1 MLKKPGNS
9 MKEKIRAE
17 DHNTASVTKQTFSE
31 AKSEKPG
38 FLKRFLDWIAK
49 GAKDANMG
57 AQSCPS

>member
-1 MLKKPGNS
+1 

-17 DHNTASVTKQTFSE
+17 DHNTLPVTKQTFSQ
-31 AKSEKPG
+31 AKPEKFG
-38 FLKRFLDWIAK
+38 LLKRFLDWIAK